1 MTKIPHIY
9 LDDMLEAI
17 DLVEKY
23 CLGISEEAFSRDTKL
38 QDAVIRRFSIIGE
51 AANRL
56 PDDARLL
63 APHIPWKTII
73 GFRNVVIHEYAGVHM
88 GRVWEIV
95 QQELPVLK
103 KQLADLLAKLPS
115 PPNPQDAVS
124 E

>member
-1 MTKIPHIY
+1 MTKIPHVY

-17 DLVEKY
+17 DLVKQY
-23 CLGISEEAFSRDTKL
+23 CLGVSEESFSRDTKL
-38 QDAVIRRFSIIGE
+38 QDAVIRRLSIIGE

-56 PDDARLL
+56 PDDARSL
-63 APHIPWKTII
+63 APGIPWKTII

-95 QQELPVLK
+95 QRELPVLK

-115 PPNPQDAVS
+115 PPDP
-124 E
+124 